1 MQRDDNRDP
10 RVITYHSKAF
20 ASTGNTVESQ
30 FDDDRNSGPQ
40 LEGLYEPTSFRSCD
54 SNITRLF
61 ATVFYI
67 SVSKD
72 VRKVHSTRSK
82 QAHAQVGTTPVAQA
96 TRSNRVRAVHDGA
109 VNTLPESAH
118 VPPPPQVFIVE
129 MLTMA
134 HVKCVLRTP
143 QCSQW
148 CWIPYESR
156 TQET

>member
-20 ASTGNTVESQ
+20 ASTGNAVESQ
-30 FDDDRNSGPQ
+30 FDDDSNSGPR
-40 LEGLYEPTSFRSCD
+40 LEGLYGPTSFRSCD

-72 VRKVHSTRSK
+72 VEKVHSTRSK
-82 QAHAQVGTTPVAQA
+82 MAHAPVGTTPVAQA
-96 TRSNRVRAVHDGA
+96 TRSNRVRAVHDAA
-109 VNTLPESAH
+109 VNTQPESAH
-118 VPPPPQVFIVE
+118 LPPLPHVLTVD

-134 HVKCVLRTP
+134 HVMCVLRTP
-143 QCSQW
+143 HCSQW